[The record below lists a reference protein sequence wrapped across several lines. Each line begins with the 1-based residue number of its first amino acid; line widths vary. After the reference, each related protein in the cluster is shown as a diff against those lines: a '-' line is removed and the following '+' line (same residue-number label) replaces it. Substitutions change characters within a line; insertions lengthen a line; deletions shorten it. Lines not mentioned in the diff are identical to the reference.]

1 MTRII
6 CQRPE
11 KSTPPSLLY
20 ISFPLFLFLWY
31 VVIFTLLFSI
41 TLNGPDKL
49 LIPVSLNSFIF
60 PTEHVEI
67 PKKKKISESPC
78 DWKISVK
85 SYPMENV
92 PITSEA
98 KPSDKQWTALREN
111 KQLFKFPVI
120 GPSIWNTSQRI
131 CEFCGRVG
139 PMP

>member
-1 MTRII
+1 MSAAREID
-6 CQRPE
+6 
-11 KSTPPSLLY
+11 S
-20 ISFPLFLFLWY
+20 PLFAMYLIPPFFYWN
-31 VVIFTLLFSI
+31 VVIFTFLFSI

-67 PKKKKISESPC
+67 PKKKISESPC

-98 KPSDKQWTALREN
+98 KPSDKQ
-111 KQLFKFPVI
+111 
-120 GPSIWNTSQRI
+120 
-131 CEFCGRVG
+131 
-139 PMP
+139 

>member
-1 MTRII
+1 MWL
-6 CQRPE
+6 E
-11 KSTPPSLLY
+11 
-20 ISFPLFLFLWY
+20 
-31 VVIFTLLFSI
+31 
-41 TLNGPDKL
+41 N
-49 LIPVSLNSFIF
+49 N
-60 PTEHVEI
+60 
-67 PKKKKISESPC
+67 
-78 DWKISVK
+78 VK